1 MEPTCKPRFRQ
12 LSDYPIDAEAFKHHF
27 LVFIAR
33 EFDVDSTMRVF
44 FCQNPYRR
52 PRAAARIWRRLFG
65 RELPALRHAG

>member
-44 FCQNPYRR
+44 FCQNPTGVRE
-52 PRAAARIWRRLFG
+52 RLY
-65 RELPALRHAG
+65 ALRAFAEER